1 MAKEA
6 MQTGSV
12 VRNRNASEIRVRT
25 IPTRAPFEWLAA
37 GWKDLWSAPGIGLAY
52 GVTFAILAC
61 AITAAL
67 QHFGK
72 QSLILALGG
81 GFLLIGPL
89 VAVGLY
95 EASRRLESGEP
106 VTLAAVLQ
114 GSNRAPFQL
123 ACFGAIL
130 ALAYALWLQLAFML
144 FALFMGGRELPSA
157 SEFVPQL
164 LFTSHGLGLLV
175 VGTTV
180 GGVIAGLVFTVSAIS
195 VPLMMMRQID
205 VVSAMAASAEAVV
218 LNLKP
223 MALWAALVASIIMLG
238 ISTLCVGLVI
248 AFPLIGHASWHAF
261 RSLVQGRA
269 VRDAGQ

>member
-6 MQTGSV
+6 VQPGSV
-12 VRNRNASEIRVRT
+12 IRNRTAPEIRIRT
-25 IPTRAPFEWLAA
+25 IRTRAPLEWLAA
-37 GWKDLWSAPGIGLAY
+37 GWRDLWAAPRIGLAY

-61 AITAAL
+61 AMAVGL
-67 QHFGK
+67 QQFGK

-95 EASRRLESGEP
+95 ETSRRLEAGEP
-106 VTLAAVLQ
+106 VTLTAVLKA
-114 GSNRAPFQL
+114 GNRAPFQL
-123 ACFGAIL
+123 ACFGMIL

-144 FALFMGGRELPSA
+144 FTLFMGSRELPTA

-164 LFTSHGLGLLV
+164 LFTSHGFGLLV

-195 VPLMMMRQID
+195 VPLMMTRQID

-223 MALWAALVASIIMLG
+223 MALWAALVASIVMLG